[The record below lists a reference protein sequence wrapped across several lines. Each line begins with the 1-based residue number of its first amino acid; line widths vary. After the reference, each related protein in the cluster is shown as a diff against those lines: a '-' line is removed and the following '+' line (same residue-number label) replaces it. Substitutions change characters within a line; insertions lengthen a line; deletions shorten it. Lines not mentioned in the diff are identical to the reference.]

1 MRILYANVIEQNAGW
16 GAEVFMN
23 RALRRL
29 GHETYTIDY
38 RKYRHRLARPLAAV
52 PDFDCFFLQRGERF
66 PLAVV
71 AAVRRP
77 RIFWAS
83 ELVARRRDQDRLLR
97 SGLFDHVFLRTADC
111 IATAVTRGWC
121 EPDRCSVLLSSF
133 DPTLHRP
140 LGTPKDI
147 DVLFVGAMT
156 PRRERWVTELSRRH
170 TVTTATAFGEDLVG
184 LINRARI
191 VLNIHA
197 EDFPD
202 TETRVYEVLGCGTL
216 LVTEPLSAECPF
228 SEGELVVCAT
238 PDDMGNAIDRFLSD
252 ETGRERLARK
262 GHRAALE
269 AHTVDHRAAQVAAAM
284 ASQARPVGQRAVDT
298 RRAGYVLYRAIEPL
312 RYAAS
317 RARSLFS

>member
-29 GHETYTIDY
+29 GHETFTIDY
-38 RKYRHRLARPLAAV
+38 RKYRHRLGAPLAAV

-66 PLAVV
+66 PLSVV
-71 AAVRRP
+71 AAIRRP
-77 RIFWAS
+77 RIYWAS

-97 SGLFDHVFLRTADC
+97 SGLFDHVFFRTPDC
-111 IATAVTRGWC
+111 IATAVARGWC

-133 DPTLHRP
+133 DPMVHRP
-140 LGTPKDI
+140 LGTAKDI
-147 DVLFVGAMT
+147 DVLFVGALT
-156 PRRERWVTELSRRH
+156 PRRERWVAALSRRH

-197 EDFPD
+197 EDFLD

-216 LVTEPLSAECPF
+216 LVTEPLSSENPF
-228 SEGELVVCAT
+228 SAGNLVVCST
-238 PDDMGNAIDRFLSD
+238 PDEMGKAIDRFLGD
-252 ETGRERLARK
+252 AAARERVARQ

-269 AHTVDHRAAQVAAAM
+269 AHTVDHRAVQVVAAM
-284 ASQARPVGQRAVDT
+284 ARYARPVGQRAIDT
-298 RRAGYVLYRAIEPL
+298 RRPGYVLYRALEPF
-312 RYAAS
+312 RYSAA
-317 RARSLFS
+317 RARSLLS